1 MRFPILLISAAF
13 VLSPATVGAS
23 QSSQIKTLFGHDPG
37 EKAAFACFSRHYAKA
52 HLASHPDQ
60 NVTDMRV
67 FVSKAEGDTNE
78 GYTVGMQVDFREQK
92 QPLVL
97 TNYCEPGEGKQAI
110 TCPFDCE
117 GGRIDMRVKNQSSI
131 LVEIPIGAR
140 VYDPPVEDGVPVRGK
155 FGEDD
160 KLFRLDR
167 AALTDCLP
175 AIKDD
180 ALRAKIAKGAVTE

>member
-1 MRFPILLISAAF
+1 MRFSILPIFVATALIPAVASA
-13 VLSPATVGAS
+13 G

-37 EKAAFACFSRHYAKA
+37 DKAASACFSRHYAKT

-67 FVSKAEGDTNE
+67 FVSKAEGDANE
-78 GYTVGMQVDFREQK
+78 GYTVDMQVDFREQK

-117 GGRIDMRVKNQSSI
+117 GGRIDMRVRNQSSI

-140 VYDPPVEDGVPVRGK
+140 IYDPPGEDGVPARGK
-155 FGEDD
+155 FGDDD

-167 AALTDCLP
+167 AALADCLP
-175 AIKDD
+175 AIKDG
-180 ALRAKIAKGAVTE
+180 ALRARIAKGAVTE